1 MYLWKTK
8 RQPCWTVWESNPR
21 PASDQS
27 RILAIRRTARSRT
40 ARKYYIKVKN
50 SVKLMALYQR
60 RLLSHEKQKSVI
72 EMTDF
77 RSFGMIR

>member
-1 MYLWKTK
+1 
-8 RQPCWTVWESNPR
+8 
-21 PASDQS
+21 
-27 RILAIRRTARSRT
+27 
-40 ARKYYIKVKN
+40 
-50 SVKLMALYQR
+50 MALYQR